1 LAKISRRVLK
11 YRERQRRG
19 AVMRPSTFAAIER
32 RAAAG
37 GAYDPAAVAGAAYWK
52 TLAAKYRGNPSKN
65 IRQLEQAFQDASDR
79 LGAIRRE
86 KRAIMGQSFVQDPAY
101 IEAEKETDKTFAAL
115 DLARRLRNP
124 DLEKTG
130 GLHIKYSPVNAAYF
144 LMWHDTVLRIFP
156 TKAEAKAEMDYLL
169 RQSKQNPRGRTV
181 PEILRECDEVRAAL
195 RHRMRPG
202 ENPDESFS
210 TTSGR
215 KLVGEHKGVE
225 MYFEGISYNAPALK
239 LYGYSTELALMR
251 AINRK
256 LKKRGGNPFDWR
268 EQRQHTGGEGGI
280 LDSIRHGDKVTI
292 LSPQGQERTG
302 KAVMRGPHGWVLNMG
317 GAHGT
322 PGIATES
329 NIVKVRKANP
339 SRGVFVF
346 FDDSIGKYTA
356 VTYHPRFGNLFMT
369 GKTEAAARRAL
380 RARVAQAERTGTH
393 RNPDDE
399 LPEAERLYETFHG
412 REPREI
418 LELTDSAVERGEY
431 VNLGDLVELTIVAP
445 DRNHVK
451 VGFKDD
457 GVRLASTAEGTQ
469 LVLIGGNQ
477 DISRTL
483 GMFGAEDTTKD
494 LLDLGDLK
502 QIVYDAAKWQTD
514 FTPQEWKHDL
524 GEESGIRPRVLFN
537 QLKKRIFFAGGTYRV
552 ERPGIVD

>member
-1 LAKISRRVLK
+1 VLK

-52 TLAAKYRGNPSKN
+52 TLAAKYRGNP
-65 IRQLEQAFQDASDR
+65 
-79 LGAIRRE
+79 
-86 KRAIMGQSFVQDPAY
+86 
-101 IEAEKETDKTFAAL
+101 
-115 DLARRLRNP
+115 

-130 GLHIKYSPVNAAYF
+130 GLHIVYSAPNQAYF
-144 LMWHDTVLRIFP
+144 LMWYDSILRIFQ

-169 RQSKQNPRGRTV
+169 RSRRNPGDLACPYCPTKFTPAEV
-181 PEILRECDEVRAAL
+181 EAGESLRHISQHRAERHHALDELAKARRAYESAKTQAAKRAAADDL
-195 RHRMRPG
+195 EFWGNKAAAHG
-202 ENPDESFS
+202 
-210 TTSGR
+210 SG
-215 KLVGEHKGVE
+215 
-225 MYFEGISYNAPALK
+225 
-239 LYGYSTELALMR
+239 
-251 AINRK
+251 
-256 LKKRGGNPFDWR
+256 RGGNPGESEPLGAMSR
-268 EQRQHTGGEGGI
+268 ELQKYWLEYFKHVG
-280 LDSIRHGDKVTI
+280 
-292 LSPQGQERTG
+292 LSPAQAKIAYELHRKGSSPETAIYLAKQRANPRELNPREKQRKFRDVSIGETFEFWDPWRSS
-302 KAVMRGPHGWVLNMG
+302 MRGPWIKKSARTYVLESDPG
-317 GAHGT
+317 GIKYRVGSISAKVLP
-322 PGIATES
+322 PGVLS
-329 NIVKVRKANP
+329 
-339 SRGVFVF
+339 
-346 FDDSIGKYTA
+346 
-356 VTYHPRFGNLFMT
+356 
-369 GKTEAAARRAL
+369 
-380 RARVAQAERTGTH
+380 
-393 RNPDDE
+393 NPDDE

-483 GMFGAEDTTKD
+483 GMFGAEDTSKD

>member
-37 GAYDPAAVAGAAYWK
+37 GAYDPEAVAGAAYWK
-52 TLAAKYRGNPSKN
+52 TLAAKYRGNPYPVRFIKPS
-65 IRQLEQAFQDASDR
+65 DADY
-79 LGAIRRE
+79 LINL
-86 KRAIMGQSFVQDPAY
+86 Y
-101 IEAEKETDKTFAAL
+101 H
-115 DLARRLRNP
+115 LARTALAGEPSGRYERMLWASKAFAKEHPGVSSTGAYKDLDGLLSNP

-130 GLHIKYSPVNAAYF
+130 GLHIVYSAPNQAYF
-144 LMWHDTVLRIFP
+144 LMWHDSILRIFP

-169 RQSKQNPRGRTV
+169 RPSKQNPRELTV
-181 PEILRECDEVRAAL
+181 PERHQLKIARDTLKMSDVGARIMGGPTKEQAREIIRRLTGKATK
-195 RHRMRPG
+195 
-202 ENPDESFS
+202 ENPDTGFFVSAIPRYGKGKE
-210 TTSGR
+210 TSGPYATR
-215 KLVGEHKGVE
+215 EEAQISGRDRFPSSTYFKFHISSKRPVSAVAHPASGPFSKYVG
-225 MYFEGISYNAPALK
+225 M
-239 LYGYSTELALMR
+239 
-251 AINRK
+251 
-256 LKKRGGNPFDWR
+256 
-268 EQRQHTGGEGGI
+268 
-280 LDSIRHGDKVTI
+280 
-292 LSPQGQERTG
+292 
-302 KAVMRGPHGWVLNMG
+302 
-317 GAHGT
+317 
-322 PGIATES
+322 
-329 NIVKVRKANP
+329 ANP
-339 SRGVFVF
+339 GYFSETHRKGSDLVV
-346 FDDSIGKYTA
+346 IWA
-356 VTYHPRFGNLFMT
+356 N
-369 GKTEAAARRAL
+369 TEAGPYHVQPYVNDGDTAISERGQYKSLA
-380 RARVAQAERTGTH
+380 RARKRADDWLNDVPRK
-393 RNPDDE
+393 NPDDE
-399 LPEAERLYETFHG
+399 LPEAGRLYETFHG

-431 VNLGDLVELTIVAP
+431 VNLGDLVEMTIVAP

-483 GMFGAEDTTKD
+483 GMFGAEDTSKD

-524 GEESGIRPRVLFN
+524 GEESGIRPRVIFN